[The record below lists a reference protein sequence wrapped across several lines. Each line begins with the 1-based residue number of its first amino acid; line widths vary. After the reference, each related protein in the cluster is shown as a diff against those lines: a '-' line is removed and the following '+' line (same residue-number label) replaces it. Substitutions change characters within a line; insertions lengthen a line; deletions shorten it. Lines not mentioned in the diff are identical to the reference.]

1 LKFKRLPLGIYQANC
16 YIIWDEQTNK
26 AVVLDPGGD
35 FEELEEFI
43 ENSKLTVS
51 YVILT
56 HGHGDHIGAVAE
68 VRDYFKAEV
77 MIHKDDFDMLKN
89 NRKNYSSQIGYNKIE
104 IEADKKL
111 TDGDVINLGQLSLE
125 IIHTPGHTKGSICI
139 KCDDKV
145 FTGDTLFAGSIGRT
159 DLDGGSFED
168 IMASINNKILLFS
181 DNTEIYPGHGPSTTI
196 KAEKRYN
203 PFLQKSNR

>member
-26 AVVLDPGGD
+26 AAILDPGGD
-35 FEELEEFI
+35 FEELKEFI
-43 ENSKLTVS
+43 ENNKLSVS
-51 YVILT
+51 HVILT

-68 VRDYFKAEV
+68 VRDYYKAEV

-89 NRKNYSSQIGYNKIE
+89 NKKNYSSQMGYNKIE
-104 IEADKKL
+104 IEADRKL
-111 TDGDVINLGQLSLE
+111 TDGDVINIGQLSLE
-125 IIHTPGHTKGSICI
+125 VIHTPGHTKGSICI
-139 KCDDKV
+139 KCKDKL

-159 DLDGGSFED
+159 DLDGGSFEE
-168 IMASINNKILLFS
+168 IMASINNKILQFP

-203 PFLQKSNR
+203 PFLRK

>member
-16 YIIWDEQTNK
+16 YIIWDEQTNNA
-26 AVVLDPGGD
+26 AVIDPGGD
-35 FEELEEFI
+35 FEELKEFI
-43 ENSKLTVS
+43 ENNKLSVS
-51 YVILT
+51 HVILT

-68 VRDYFKAEV
+68 VRDYYKAEV

-89 NRKNYSSQIGYNKIE
+89 NKKNYSSQMGYNKIE
-104 IEADKKL
+104 IEADRKL
-111 TDGDVINLGQLSLE
+111 TDGDVINIGQLSLE
-125 IIHTPGHTKGSICI
+125 VIHTPGHTKGSICI
-139 KCDDKV
+139 KCKDKL

-159 DLDGGSFED
+159 DLDGGSFEE
-168 IMASINNKILLFS
+168 IMASINNKILQFP

-203 PFLQKSNR
+203 PFLRK

>member
-1 LKFKRLPLGIYQANC
+1 MKFKRLPLGIYQANC
-16 YIIWDEQTNK
+16 YIIWDEQSNK
-26 AVVLDPGGD
+26 AAVVDPGGD
-35 FEELEEFI
+35 FEELKEFI
-43 ENSKLTVS
+43 ENNKLSVS

-89 NRKNYSSQIGYNKIE
+89 NKKNYSSQMGYNKIE
-104 IEADKKL
+104 IEADRTL
-111 TDGDVINLGQLSLE
+111 LDGDVINLGQLYLE

-139 KCDDKV
+139 KCAHIV

-168 IMASINNKILLFS
+168 IMASINNKILQFP
-181 DNTEIYPGHGPSTTI
+181 DNTEIFPGHGPSTTI

-203 PFLQKSNR
+203 PFLQKSNG

>member
-1 LKFKRLPLGIYQANC
+1 MKFKRLPLGIYQANC

-26 AVVLDPGGD
+26 AAILDPGGD
-35 FEELEEFI
+35 FEELKEFI
-43 ENSKLTVS
+43 ENNKLSVS
-51 YVILT
+51 HVILT

-68 VRDYFKAEV
+68 VRDYYKAEV

-89 NRKNYSSQIGYNKIE
+89 NKKNYSSQMGYNKIE
-104 IEADKKL
+104 IEADRKL
-111 TDGDVINLGQLSLE
+111 TDGDVINIGQLSLE
-125 IIHTPGHTKGSICI
+125 VIHTPGHTKGSICI
-139 KCDDKV
+139 KCKDKL

-159 DLDGGSFED
+159 DLDGGSFEE
-168 IMASINNKILLFS
+168 IMASINNKILQFP

-203 PFLQKSNR
+203 PFLRK